1 MLDLSKKRICV
12 TGGAGF
18 LGSFVVEQLRA
29 GGATEIFVPRRRDY
43 DLTQTAGI
51 EKLFAD
57 ARPEVFFHLAAVV
70 GGIGANQK
78 NPGLFFYENAIM
90 GIQLIEACRIHKVEK
105 TVVVGTICSYP
116 KFAPVPFAE
125 DALWDGYPEETNAPY
140 GVAKKALLVQCQ
152 AYRQQYG
159 MNAVF
164 MMPVNLYGPR
174 DNFDLESSHVIPALI
189 RKCIEARES
198 GAKEIVIWGD
208 GTPTREFIYAADAAE
223 GLILAAQHYDEDKPV
238 NIGSGTEISIRNLV
252 TLVAQ
257 ETGYTGDLVWDS
269 SRPNGQPRRQLDTT
283 RAKAQFGFEA
293 KTALQDGIRQTVRW
307 YEAQQGLA
315 ASAQ

>member
-29 GGATEIFVPRRRDY
+29 GGATDIFVPRRRDY

-125 DALWDGYPEETNAPY
+125 DSLWDGYPEETNAPY

-152 AYRQQYG
+152 SYRQQYG

-189 RKCIEARES
+189 RKCIEARKS

-208 GTPTREFIYAADAAE
+208 GSPTREFIYAADAAE
-223 GLILAAQHYDEDKPV
+223 GLILAAQHYDEDQPV

-269 SRPNGQPRRQLDTT
+269 SRPNGQPRRQLDIT

-307 YEAQQGLA
+307 YEGQQGLA
-315 ASAQ
+315 ASAN